1 MDKVEKWKHFLIDN
15 PDVKSLYEE
24 EILDHMKILESAI
37 RNDMLDKL
45 GLDEKT
51 VFKAQALKDEILDF
65 LSGVKKIDIDVEQ
78 GA

>member
-1 MDKVEKWKHFLIDN
+1 
-15 PDVKSLYEE
+15 
-24 EILDHMKILESAI
+24 MKILESAI